1 MINFIGQRNQA
12 MNKPLRIALLFLTSL
27 FFTHTVIASTV
38 TKTASLRYAIAMHGE
53 PAYADD
59 FTHFDYVNLTAP
71 RKGTLRR
78 AAMGSFDNFNGYIV
92 KGVAADGTGYL
103 FDTLMQQSGDEA
115 FTLYAL
121 VAEYIE
127 VPDDR
132 SWVRFHLNPKARFS
146 DGSELTASD
155 VKFTFNVLMEKGVPQ
170 LRAQYK
176 DVTSVEVESKF
187 VIKFNFK
194 DNKNKELALI
204 LAQLPV
210 FSKVDWQGKDFA
222 KATLNVPLGSGP
234 YTIKAF
240 DVGRSIDYQRND
252 DYWAKDLPVNR
263 GRYNFKRIIFD
274 YYKDGSIAFEAF
286 KAGEVDFRAEN
297 ISKQW
302 ATGYQGKQFT
312 SGNIIKEEIQH
323 QNPQGM
329 QAFWLNLRK
338 DKFKDPNV
346 RKALGL
352 MFDFEWTNK
361 TLFYGA
367 YKRSDSFFSNSE
379 LAATGIPKDD
389 ELALLA
395 PFKAQLP
402 PELFTQAYVLD
413 KTKGNGRVR
422 KQQRQAVSLLKQAGW
437 TLKSGKMVDA
447 SGKQFSL
454 EFLVYDPSFER
465 VIQPFRKNLQRIG
478 IASEIR
484 IVDVSQYINRLN
496 NFDFDI
502 YTLTQGQSLSPGNEQ
517 LSMWGSEFANVPGT
531 LNRIGLQDAVVDALV
546 AQVINAKD
554 RDSLI
559 TATKALDRVLLW
571 KNLVIPQ
578 WHISSYR
585 VAYWQQIQRP
595 EKLPKYGLA
604 IDSWWQKDSA
614 SSAGN

>member
-1 MINFIGQRNQA
+1 
-12 MNKPLRIALLFLTSL
+12 MNKLLRAALLSLSSLLFTLPVFATS
-27 FFTHTVIASTV
+27 HASEP
-38 TKTASLRYAIAMHGE
+38 LRYAIAMHGQ
-53 PAYADD
+53 PAYGKD
-59 FTHFDYVNLTAP
+59 FSHFDYVNLNAP
-71 RKGTLRR
+71 REGSLRR
-78 AAMGSFDNFNGYIV
+78 AAMGSFDNFNAYIV

-115 FTLYAL
+115 FTLYGL
-121 VAEYIE
+121 VAEFIE

-132 SWVRFHLNPKARFS
+132 SWVRFHLNPNARFS

-155 VKFTFNVLMEKGVPQ
+155 VEFTFNVLIEKGVPQ

-176 DVTSVEVESKF
+176 EVTKVEVESKS
-187 VIKFNFK
+187 VIKFSFK

-210 FSKVDWQGKDFA
+210 FSAKDWQDKDFA
-222 KATLNVPLGSGP
+222 KASLNIPLGSGP
-234 YTIKAF
+234 YTIKSF
-240 DVGRSIDYQRND
+240 DAGRGIDYQRND
-252 DYWAKDLPVNR
+252 DYWAKGLPVNR
-263 GRYNFKRIIFD
+263 GRYNFQHIIFD

-286 KAGEVDFRAEN
+286 KAGEIDFRAEN

-312 SGNIIKEEIQH
+312 AGNIIKEEIQH

-329 QAFWLNLRK
+329 QAFWFNLRK
-338 DKFKDPNV
+338 DKFKDPKV

-361 TLFYGA
+361 TLFYSA

-379 LAATGIPKDD
+379 LAANGIPAGD
-389 ELALLA
+389 ELALLS

-402 PELFTQAYVLD
+402 PELFTQVYRLD
-413 KTKGNGRVR
+413 KTQGNGRVR
-422 KQQRQAVSLLKQAGW
+422 KQQRQAIELFKQAGW
-437 TLKSGKMVDA
+437 TLTAGKMLDA
-447 SGKQFSL
+447 NGQQLSI
-454 EFLVYDPSFER
+454 EFLVYSPSFER

-502 YTLTQGQSLSPGNEQ
+502 YTLTQAQSLSPGNEQ

-531 LNRIGLQDAVVDALV
+531 LNRIGLQDPVVDALV
-546 AQVINAKD
+546 TEVINAED
-554 RDSLI
+554 RDKLI

-604 IDSWWQKDSA
+604 IDSWWQKDTA
-614 SSAGN
+614 SKKGN

>member
-1 MINFIGQRNQA
+1 
-12 MNKPLRIALLFLTSL
+12 MNKLLRTALLSLSSLLFTLPVLATSNVSEPLR
-27 FFTHTVIASTV
+27 H
-38 TKTASLRYAIAMHGE
+38 AIAMHGE
-53 PAYADD
+53 PAYGKS
-59 FTHFDYVNLTAP
+59 FTHFDYVNLNAP
-71 RKGTLRR
+71 RTGSLRR
-78 AAMGSFDNFNGYIV
+78 SAMGSFDNFNAYIV
-92 KGVAADGTGYL
+92 KGVTADGTGYL

-115 FTLYAL
+115 FTLYSL
-121 VAEYIE
+121 VAEFIE

-132 SWVRFHLNPKARFS
+132 SWVRFHLNPNARFS

-155 VKFTFNVLMEKGVPQ
+155 VEFTFNVLIEKGVPQ

-176 DVTSVEVESKF
+176 EVTRVEVESKS
-187 VIKFNFK
+187 VIKFSFK
-194 DNKNKELALI
+194 DNKNKELDLI

-210 FSKVDWQGKDFA
+210 FSEKDWQGKDFA
-222 KATLNVPLGSGP
+222 KANLNIPLGSGP
-234 YTIKAF
+234 YTIKSF
-240 DVGRSIDYQRND
+240 DAGRSIDYQRND

-263 GRYNFKRIIFD
+263 GRYNFKHIIFD

-286 KAGEVDFRAEN
+286 KAGDVDFRAEN

-329 QAFWLNLRK
+329 QAFWFNLRR
-338 DKFKDPNV
+338 DKFKDANV

-379 LAATGIPKDD
+379 LAARGIPKGA

-402 PELFTQAYVLD
+402 PELFTQVYTLD
-413 KTKGNGRVR
+413 KTKGDGRVR
-422 KQQRQAVSLLKQAGW
+422 KQQRQAIKLFKQAGW
-437 TLKSGKMVDA
+437 TLKSGKMVDVN
-447 SGKQFSL
+447 GKQLSV
-454 EFLVYDPSFER
+454 EFLVYSPSFER

-478 IASEIR
+478 VASEIR
-484 IVDVSQYINRLN
+484 IVDVSQYVNRLN

-502 YTLTQGQSLSPGNEQ
+502 YTLTQAQSLSPGNEQ

-531 LNRIGLQDAVVDALV
+531 LNRIGLQDPVVDALV
-546 AQVINAKD
+546 AKVINATD

-585 VAYWQQIQRP
+585 VAYWQQIHRP

-604 IDSWWQKDSA
+604 IDSWWYKDTA
-614 SSAGN
+614 SNKGN

>member
-1 MINFIGQRNQA
+1 
-12 MNKPLRIALLFLTSL
+12 MNKLLRTALLSLSSLLFTLPVLATSNASEPLR
-27 FFTHTVIASTV
+27 H
-38 TKTASLRYAIAMHGE
+38 AIAMHGE
-53 PAYADD
+53 PAYGNR
-59 FTHFDYVNLTAP
+59 FTHFDYVNLNAP
-71 RKGTLRR
+71 RTGSLRR
-78 AAMGSFDNFNGYIV
+78 SAMGSFDNFNAYIV
-92 KGVAADGTGYL
+92 KGVTADGTGYL

-115 FTLYAL
+115 FTLYSL
-121 VAEYIE
+121 VAEFIE

-132 SWVRFHLNPKARFS
+132 SWVRFHLNPNARFS

-155 VKFTFNVLMEKGVPQ
+155 VEFTFNVLIEKGVPQ

-176 DVTSVEVESKF
+176 EVTRVEVESKS
-187 VIKFNFK
+187 VIKFSFK

-210 FSKVDWQGKDFA
+210 FSEKDWQGKDFA
-222 KATLNVPLGSGP
+222 KANLNIPLGSGP
-234 YTIKAF
+234 YTIKSF
-240 DVGRSIDYQRND
+240 DAGRSIDYQRND

-263 GRYNFKRIIFD
+263 GRYNFKHIIFD

-286 KAGEVDFRAEN
+286 KAGDVDFRAEN

-312 SGNIIKEEIQH
+312 SGKIIKEEIQH

-329 QAFWLNLRK
+329 QAFWFNLRR

-379 LAATGIPKDD
+379 LAATGIPQGD

-395 PFKAQLP
+395 PFQAQLP
-402 PELFTQAYVLD
+402 PELFTQVYTLD
-413 KTKGNGRVR
+413 KTKGDGRVR
-422 KQQRQAVSLLKQAGW
+422 KQQRQAIKLFKQAGW
-437 TLKSGKMVDA
+437 TLKSGKMLDA
-447 SGKQFSL
+447 NGKQFSV
-454 EFLVYDPSFER
+454 EFLVYSPSFER

-478 IASEIR
+478 VASEIR
-484 IVDVSQYINRLN
+484 IVDVSQYVNRLN

-502 YTLTQGQSLSPGNEQ
+502 YSLIQAQSLSPGNEQ
-517 LSMWGSEFANVPGT
+517 LSMWGSEFANMPGT
-531 LNRIGLQDAVVDALV
+531 RNRIGLQDPVVDALV
-546 AQVINAKD
+546 AKVINATD

-585 VAYWQQIQRP
+585 VAYWQQIHRP

-604 IDSWWQKDSA
+604 IDSWWHQDTTSNK
-614 SSAGN
+614 GN

>member
-1 MINFIGQRNQA
+1 
-12 MNKPLRIALLFLTSL
+12 MNKLLRTALLSLCSLLFTLPVLATSNASEPLR
-27 FFTHTVIASTV
+27 H
-38 TKTASLRYAIAMHGE
+38 AIAMHGE
-53 PAYADD
+53 PAYGKS
-59 FTHFDYVNLTAP
+59 FTHFDYVNLNAP
-71 RKGTLRR
+71 RTGSLRR
-78 AAMGSFDNFNGYIV
+78 SAMGSFDNFNAYIV
-92 KGVAADGTGYL
+92 KGVTADGTGYL

-115 FTLYAL
+115 FTLYSL
-121 VAEYIE
+121 VAEFIE

-132 SWVRFHLNPKARFS
+132 SWVRFHLNPNARFS

-155 VKFTFNVLMEKGVPQ
+155 VEFTFNVLIEKGVPQ

-176 DVTSVEVESKF
+176 EVTRVEVESKS
-187 VIKFNFK
+187 VIKFSFK

-210 FSKVDWQGKDFA
+210 FSEKDWQGKDFA
-222 KATLNVPLGSGP
+222 KANLNIPLGSGP
-234 YTIKAF
+234 YTIKSF
-240 DVGRSIDYQRND
+240 DAGRSIDYQRND

-263 GRYNFKRIIFD
+263 GRYNFKHIIFD

-286 KAGEVDFRAEN
+286 KAGDVDFRAEN

-329 QAFWLNLRK
+329 QAFWFNLRR

-352 MFDFEWTNK
+352 MFDFEWTNR

-379 LAATGIPKDD
+379 LAARGIPKGD

-402 PELFTQAYVLD
+402 PELFTQVYTLD
-413 KTKGNGRVR
+413 KTKGDGRVR
-422 KQQRQAVSLLKQAGW
+422 KQQRQAIKLFKQAGW
-437 TLKSGKMVDA
+437 TLKSGKMLDA
-447 SGKQFSL
+447 NGKQFSV
-454 EFLVYDPSFER
+454 EFLVYSPSFER

-478 IASEIR
+478 VASEIR
-484 IVDVSQYINRLN
+484 IVDVSQYVNRLN

-502 YTLTQGQSLSPGNEQ
+502 YTLIQAQSLSPGNEQ
-517 LSMWGSEFANVPGT
+517 LSMWGSEFANMPGT
-531 LNRIGLQDAVVDALV
+531 RNRIGLQDPVVDALV
-546 AQVINAKD
+546 AKVINATD

-585 VAYWQQIQRP
+585 VAYWQQIHRP

-604 IDSWWQKDSA
+604 IDSWWYKDTA
-614 SSAGN
+614 SNKGN

>member
-1 MINFIGQRNQA
+1 
-12 MNKPLRIALLFLTSL
+12 MNKLLRTALLSLCSLLFTLPVLATSNASEPLR
-27 FFTHTVIASTV
+27 H
-38 TKTASLRYAIAMHGE
+38 AIAMHGE
-53 PAYADD
+53 PAYGNS
-59 FTHFDYVNLTAP
+59 FTHFDYVNLNAP
-71 RKGTLRR
+71 RTGSLRR
-78 AAMGSFDNFNGYIV
+78 SAMGSFDNFNAYIV
-92 KGVAADGTGYL
+92 KGVTADGTGYL

-115 FTLYAL
+115 FTLYSL
-121 VAEYIE
+121 VAEFIE

-132 SWVRFHLNPKARFS
+132 SWVRFHLNPNARFS

-155 VKFTFNVLMEKGVPQ
+155 VEFTFNVLIEKGVPQ

-176 DVTSVEVESKF
+176 EVTRVEVESKS
-187 VIKFNFK
+187 VIKFSFK

-210 FSKVDWQGKDFA
+210 FSEKDWQGKDFA
-222 KATLNVPLGSGP
+222 KANLNIPLGSGP
-234 YTIKAF
+234 YTIKSF
-240 DVGRSIDYQRND
+240 DAGRSIDYQRND

-263 GRYNFKRIIFD
+263 GRYNFKHIIFD

-286 KAGEVDFRAEN
+286 KAGDVDFRAEN

-312 SGNIIKEEIQH
+312 SGKIIKEEIQH

-329 QAFWLNLRK
+329 QAFWFNLRR
-338 DKFKDPNV
+338 DKFKDANV

-379 LAATGIPKDD
+379 LAATGIPQGD

-395 PFKAQLP
+395 PFQAQLP
-402 PELFTQAYVLD
+402 PELFTQVYTLD
-413 KTKGNGRVR
+413 KTKGDGRVR
-422 KQQRQAVSLLKQAGW
+422 KQQRQAIKLFKQAGW
-437 TLKSGKMVDA
+437 TLKSGKMLDA
-447 SGKQFSL
+447 NGKQFSV
-454 EFLVYDPSFER
+454 EFLVYSPSFER

-478 IASEIR
+478 VASEIR
-484 IVDVSQYINRLN
+484 IVDVSQYVNRLN

-502 YTLTQGQSLSPGNEQ
+502 YTLIQAQSLSPGNEQ
-517 LSMWGSEFANVPGT
+517 LSMWGSEFANMPGT
-531 LNRIGLQDAVVDALV
+531 RNRIGLQDPVVDALV
-546 AQVINAKD
+546 AKVINATD

-585 VAYWQQIQRP
+585 VAYWQQIHRP
-595 EKLPKYGLA
+595 AKLPKYGLA
-604 IDSWWQKDSA
+604 IDSWWHKDTTSNK
-614 SSAGN
+614 GN

>member
-1 MINFIGQRNQA
+1 
-12 MNKPLRIALLFLTSL
+12 MNKLLRAALLSFSSLLFTLPVFATSN
-27 FFTHTVIASTV
+27 TNEP
-38 TKTASLRYAIAMHGE
+38 LRYAIAMHGQ
-53 PAYADD
+53 PVYDKN
-59 FTHFDYVNLTAP
+59 FTHFDYVNLNAP
-71 RKGTLRR
+71 RSGSLRR
-78 AAMGSFDNFNGYIV
+78 AAMGSFDNFNAYIV
-92 KGVAADGTGYL
+92 KGVTADGTGYL
-103 FDTLMQQSGDEA
+103 FDTLMQQSSDEA
-115 FTLYAL
+115 FSLYGL
-121 VAEYIE
+121 VAEFIE

-146 DGSELTASD
+146 DGSALTASD
-155 VKFTFNVLMEKGVPQ
+155 VEFTFNVLMEKGVPQ

-176 DVTSVEVESKF
+176 EVTKVEVESKS
-187 VIKFNFK
+187 VIKFSFK

-210 FSKVDWQGKDFA
+210 FSEKDWQGKDFA
-222 KATLNVPLGSGP
+222 KATLNIPLGSGP
-234 YTIKAF
+234 YTIKKF
-240 DVGRSIDYQRND
+240 DAGRSIDYQRND

-263 GRYNFKRIIFD
+263 GRYNFKHVIFD

-286 KAGEVDFRAEN
+286 KAGDVDFRAEN

-329 QAFWLNLRK
+329 QAFWFNLRK

-352 MFDFEWTNK
+352 LFDFEWTNK

-379 LAATGIPKDD
+379 LAASGIPQAD
-389 ELALLA
+389 ELALLS

-402 PELFTQAYVLD
+402 AELFTQVYTLD
-413 KTKGNGRVR
+413 KTKGDGRVR
-422 KQQRQAVSLLKQAGW
+422 KQQRQAITLLKQAGW
-437 TLKSGKMVDA
+437 TLKSGKMLDTN
-447 SGKQFSL
+447 GKQLSL

-465 VIQPFRKNLQRIG
+465 IIQPFRKNLQRIG

-502 YTLTQGQSLSPGNEQ
+502 YTLTQAQSLSPGNEQ

-531 LNRIGLQDAVVDALV
+531 LNRIGLQDPVVDTLV
-546 AQVINAKD
+546 MQVIKAED

-571 KNLVIPQ
+571 KNLMIPQ

-604 IDSWWQKDSA
+604 IDSWWHKDTA
-614 SSAGN
+614 SK

>member
-1 MINFIGQRNQA
+1 
-12 MNKPLRIALLFLTSL
+12 MNKLLRAALLSFSSLLFTLPVFATSN
-27 FFTHTVIASTV
+27 TSEP
-38 TKTASLRYAIAMHGE
+38 LRYAIAMHGQ
-53 PAYADD
+53 PVYDKN
-59 FTHFDYVNLTAP
+59 FTHFDYVNLNAP
-71 RKGTLRR
+71 RSGSLRR
-78 AAMGSFDNFNGYIV
+78 AAMGSFDNFNAYIV
-92 KGVAADGTGYL
+92 KGVTADGTGYL
-103 FDTLMQQSGDEA
+103 FDTLMQQSSDEA
-115 FTLYAL
+115 FSLYGL
-121 VAEYIE
+121 VAEFIE

-146 DGSELTASD
+146 DGSALTASD
-155 VKFTFNVLMEKGVPQ
+155 VEFTFNVLMEKGVPQ

-176 DVTSVEVESKF
+176 EVTKVEVESKS
-187 VIKFNFK
+187 VIKFSFK

-210 FSKVDWQGKDFA
+210 FSEKDWQGKDFA
-222 KATLNVPLGSGP
+222 KATLNIPLGSGP
-234 YTIKAF
+234 YTIKKF
-240 DVGRSIDYQRND
+240 DAGRSIDYQRND

-263 GRYNFKRIIFD
+263 GRYNFKNVIFD

-286 KAGEVDFRAEN
+286 KAGDVDFRAEN

-329 QAFWLNLRK
+329 QAFWFNLRK

-352 MFDFEWTNK
+352 LFDFEWTNK

-379 LAATGIPKDD
+379 LAASGIPQGD
-389 ELALLA
+389 ELALLN

-402 PELFTQAYVLD
+402 AELFTQVYTLD
-413 KTKGNGRVR
+413 KTKGDGRVR
-422 KQQRQAVSLLKQAGW
+422 KQQRQAITLLKQAGW
-437 TLKSGKMVDA
+437 TLKSGKMLDTN
-447 SGKQFSL
+447 GKQLSL

-465 VIQPFRKNLQRIG
+465 IIQPFRKNLQRIG

-502 YTLTQGQSLSPGNEQ
+502 YTLTQAQSLSPGNEQ

-531 LNRIGLQDAVVDALV
+531 LNRIGLQDPVVDALV
-546 AQVINAKD
+546 MQVIKAED

-571 KNLVIPQ
+571 KNLMIPQ

-604 IDSWWQKDSA
+604 IDSWWHKDTA
-614 SSAGN
+614 SK

>member
-1 MINFIGQRNQA
+1 
-12 MNKPLRIALLFLTSL
+12 MNKLLRTALLSLSSLLFTLPVLATSNASEPLR
-27 FFTHTVIASTV
+27 H
-38 TKTASLRYAIAMHGE
+38 AIAMHGE
-53 PAYADD
+53 PAYGNS
-59 FTHFDYVNLTAP
+59 FTHFDYVNLNAP
-71 RKGTLRR
+71 RTGSLRR
-78 AAMGSFDNFNGYIV
+78 SAMGSFDNFNAYIV
-92 KGVAADGTGYL
+92 KGVTADGTGYL

-115 FTLYAL
+115 FTLYSL
-121 VAEYIE
+121 VAEFIE

-132 SWVRFHLNPKARFS
+132 SWVRFHLNPNARFS

-155 VKFTFNVLMEKGVPQ
+155 VEFTFNVLIEKGVPQ

-176 DVTSVEVESKF
+176 EVTRVEVESKS
-187 VIKFNFK
+187 VIKFSFK

-210 FSKVDWQGKDFA
+210 FSEKDWQGKDFA
-222 KATLNVPLGSGP
+222 KANLNIPLGSGP
-234 YTIKAF
+234 YSIKSF
-240 DVGRSIDYQRND
+240 DAGRSIDYQRND

-263 GRYNFKRIIFD
+263 GRYNFKHIIFD

-286 KAGEVDFRAEN
+286 KAGDVDFRAEN

-312 SGNIIKEEIQH
+312 SGKIIKEEIQH

-329 QAFWLNLRK
+329 QAFWFNLRR
-338 DKFKDPNV
+338 DKFKDANV

-379 LAATGIPKDD
+379 LAATGIPQGD

-402 PELFTQAYVLD
+402 PELFTQVYTLD
-413 KTKGNGRVR
+413 KTKGDGRVR
-422 KQQRQAVSLLKQAGW
+422 KQQRQAIKLFKQAGW
-437 TLKSGKMVDA
+437 TLKSGKMVDVN
-447 SGKQFSL
+447 GKQLSV
-454 EFLVYDPSFER
+454 EFLVYSPSFER

-478 IASEIR
+478 VASEIR
-484 IVDVSQYINRLN
+484 IVDVSQYVNRLN

-502 YTLTQGQSLSPGNEQ
+502 YTLTQAQSLSPGNEQ

-531 LNRIGLQDAVVDALV
+531 LNRIGLQDPVVDALV
-546 AQVINAKD
+546 AKVINATD

-585 VAYWQQIQRP
+585 VAYWQQIHRP

-604 IDSWWQKDSA
+604 IDSWWHQDTTSNK
-614 SSAGN
+614 GN

>member
-1 MINFIGQRNQA
+1 
-12 MNKPLRIALLFLTSL
+12 MNKLLRTALLSLSSLLFTLPVLATSNVSEPLR
-27 FFTHTVIASTV
+27 H
-38 TKTASLRYAIAMHGE
+38 AIAMHGE
-53 PAYADD
+53 PAYGKS
-59 FTHFDYVNLTAP
+59 FTHFDYVNLNAP
-71 RKGTLRR
+71 RTGSLRR
-78 AAMGSFDNFNGYIV
+78 SAMGSFDNFNAYIV
-92 KGVAADGTGYL
+92 KGVTADGTGYL

-115 FTLYAL
+115 FTLYSL
-121 VAEYIE
+121 VAEFIE

-132 SWVRFHLNPKARFS
+132 SWVRFHLNPNARFS

-155 VKFTFNVLMEKGVPQ
+155 VEFTFNVLIEKGVPQ

-176 DVTSVEVESKF
+176 EVTRVEVESKS
-187 VIKFNFK
+187 VIKFSFK

-210 FSKVDWQGKDFA
+210 FSEKDWQGKDFA
-222 KATLNVPLGSGP
+222 KANLNIPLGSGP
-234 YTIKAF
+234 YTIKSF
-240 DVGRSIDYQRND
+240 DAGRSIDYQRND

-263 GRYNFKRIIFD
+263 GRYNFKHIIFD

-286 KAGEVDFRAEN
+286 KAGDVDFRAEN

-302 ATGYQGKQFT
+302 ATGYQGKQFI
-312 SGNIIKEEIQH
+312 SGKIIKEEIQH

-329 QAFWLNLRK
+329 QAFWFNLRR
-338 DKFKDPNV
+338 DKFKDANV

-379 LAATGIPKDD
+379 LAATGIPKGD

-402 PELFTQAYVLD
+402 PELFTQVYTLD
-413 KTKGNGRVR
+413 KTKGDGRVR
-422 KQQRQAVSLLKQAGW
+422 KQQRQAIKLFKQAGW
-437 TLKSGKMVDA
+437 TLKSGKMLDA
-447 SGKQFSL
+447 DGKQFSV
-454 EFLVYDPSFER
+454 EFLVYSPSFER

-478 IASEIR
+478 VASEIR
-484 IVDVSQYINRLN
+484 IVDVSQYVNRLN

-502 YTLTQGQSLSPGNEQ
+502 YSLIQAQSLSPGNEQ
-517 LSMWGSEFANVPGT
+517 LSMWGSEFANMPGT
-531 LNRIGLQDAVVDALV
+531 RNRIGLQDPVVDALV
-546 AQVINAKD
+546 AKVINATD
-554 RDSLI
+554 RDGLI

-585 VAYWQQIQRP
+585 VAYWQQIHRP

-604 IDSWWQKDSA
+604 IDSWWHQDTTSNK
-614 SSAGN
+614 GN

>member
-1 MINFIGQRNQA
+1 
-12 MNKPLRIALLFLTSL
+12 MNKLLRTALLSLSSLLFSLPVLATSNVSEPLR
-27 FFTHTVIASTV
+27 H
-38 TKTASLRYAIAMHGE
+38 AIAMHGE
-53 PAYADD
+53 PAYGKS
-59 FTHFDYVNLTAP
+59 FTHFDYVNLNAP
-71 RKGTLRR
+71 RTGSLRR
-78 AAMGSFDNFNGYIV
+78 SAMGSFDNFNAYIV
-92 KGVAADGTGYL
+92 KGVTADGTGYL

-115 FTLYAL
+115 FTLYSL
-121 VAEYIE
+121 VAEFIE

-132 SWVRFHLNPKARFS
+132 SWVRFHLNPNARFS

-155 VKFTFNVLMEKGVPQ
+155 VEFTFNVLIEKGVPQ

-176 DVTSVEVESKF
+176 EVTRVEVESKS
-187 VIKFNFK
+187 VIKFSFK

-210 FSKVDWQGKDFA
+210 FSEKDWQGKDFA
-222 KATLNVPLGSGP
+222 KANLNIPLGSGP
-234 YTIKAF
+234 YTIKSF
-240 DVGRSIDYQRND
+240 DAGRSIDYQRND

-263 GRYNFKRIIFD
+263 GRYNFKHIIFD

-286 KAGEVDFRAEN
+286 KAGDVDFRAEN

-312 SGNIIKEEIQH
+312 SGKIIKEEIQH

-329 QAFWLNLRK
+329 QAFWFNLRR
-338 DKFKDPNV
+338 DKFKDANV

-379 LAATGIPKDD
+379 LAASGIPKGA

-402 PELFTQAYVLD
+402 PELFTQVYTLD
-413 KTKGNGRVR
+413 KTKGDGRVR
-422 KQQRQAVSLLKQAGW
+422 KQQRQAIKLFKQAGW
-437 TLKSGKMVDA
+437 TLKSGKMLDA
-447 SGKQFSL
+447 DGKQFSL
-454 EFLVYDPSFER
+454 EFLVYSPSSER
-465 VIQPFRKNLQRIG
+465 IIQPFRKNLQRIG
-478 IASEIR
+478 VASELR

-502 YTLTQGQSLSPGNEQ
+502 YSLIQAQSLSPGNEQ
-517 LSMWGSEFANVPGT
+517 LSMWGSEFANMPGT
-531 LNRIGLQDAVVDALV
+531 RNRIGLQDPVVDALV
-546 AQVINAKD
+546 TEVINATD
-554 RDSLI
+554 RKNLV

-585 VAYWQQIQRP
+585 VAYWQQIHRP

-604 IDSWWQKDSA
+604 IDSWWHQDTTSNK
-614 SSAGN
+614 GN

>member
-1 MINFIGQRNQA
+1 
-12 MNKPLRIALLFLTSL
+12 MNKLLRTALLSLSSLLFTLSVLATSNASEPLR
-27 FFTHTVIASTV
+27 H
-38 TKTASLRYAIAMHGE
+38 AIAMHGE
-53 PAYADD
+53 PAYGNS
-59 FTHFDYVNLTAP
+59 FTHFDYVNLNAP
-71 RKGTLRR
+71 RTGSLRR
-78 AAMGSFDNFNGYIV
+78 SAMGSFDNFNAYIV
-92 KGVAADGTGYL
+92 KGVTADGTGYL

-115 FTLYAL
+115 FTLYSL
-121 VAEYIE
+121 VAEFIE

-132 SWVRFHLNPKARFS
+132 SWVRFHLNPNARFS

-155 VKFTFNVLMEKGVPQ
+155 VEFTFNVLIEKGVPQ

-176 DVTSVEVESKF
+176 EVTRVEVESKS
-187 VIKFNFK
+187 VIKFSFK
-194 DNKNKELALI
+194 NNKNKELALI

-210 FSKVDWQGKDFA
+210 FSEKDWQGKDFA
-222 KATLNVPLGSGP
+222 KANLNIPLGSGP
-234 YTIKAF
+234 YTIKSF
-240 DVGRSIDYQRND
+240 DAGRSIDYQRND

-263 GRYNFKRIIFD
+263 GRYNFKHIIFD

-286 KAGEVDFRAEN
+286 KAGDVDFRAEN

-312 SGNIIKEEIQH
+312 SGKIIKEEIQH

-329 QAFWLNLRK
+329 QAFWFNLRR
-338 DKFKDPNV
+338 DKFKDANV

-379 LAATGIPKDD
+379 LAATGIPQGD

-395 PFKAQLP
+395 PFQAQLP
-402 PELFTQAYVLD
+402 PELFTQVYTLD
-413 KTKGNGRVR
+413 KTKGDGRVR
-422 KQQRQAVSLLKQAGW
+422 KQQRQAIKLFKQAGW
-437 TLKSGKMVDA
+437 TLKSGKMLDA
-447 SGKQFSL
+447 NGKQFSV
-454 EFLVYDPSFER
+454 EFLVYSPSFER

-478 IASEIR
+478 VASEIR
-484 IVDVSQYINRLN
+484 IVDVSQYVNRLN

-502 YTLTQGQSLSPGNEQ
+502 YTLIQAQSLSPGNEQ
-517 LSMWGSEFANVPGT
+517 LSMWGSEFANMPGT
-531 LNRIGLQDAVVDALV
+531 RNRIGLQDPVVDALV
-546 AQVINAKD
+546 AKVINATD

-585 VAYWQQIQRP
+585 VAYWQQIHRP
-595 EKLPKYGLA
+595 AKLPKYGLA
-604 IDSWWQKDSA
+604 IDSWWHKDTTSNK
-614 SSAGN
+614 GN

>member
-1 MINFIGQRNQA
+1 MD
-12 MNKPLRIALLFLTSL
+12 KLLRSALFSLSSLLFTLPVFATL
-27 FFTHTVIASTV
+27 PASEP
-38 TKTASLRYAIAMHGE
+38 LRYAMAMHGQ
-53 PAYADD
+53 PAYGKD
-59 FTHFDYVNLTAP
+59 FNHFDYVNLNAP
-71 RKGTLRR
+71 REGSLRR
-78 AAMGSFDNFNGYIV
+78 AAMGSFDNFNAYIV
-92 KGVAADGTGYL
+92 KGVAANGTSYL
-103 FDTLMQQSGDEA
+103 FDTLMTQSADEA
-115 FTLYAL
+115 FTLYGL
-121 VAEYIE
+121 VAEFIE
-127 VPDDR
+127 VPADR
-132 SWVRFHLNPKARFS
+132 SWVRFHLNPNAQFS

-155 VKFTFNVLMEKGVPQ
+155 VEFTFNVLIEKGVPQ

-176 DVTSVEVESKF
+176 DVTKVEVESKS
-187 VIKFNFK
+187 VIKFSFK

-210 FSKVDWQGKDFA
+210 FSEQDWQGKDFA

-234 YTIKAF
+234 YTIKKF
-240 DVGRSIDYQRND
+240 DAGRSIDYQRND
-252 DYWAKDLPVNR
+252 NYWAKDLPVNR
-263 GRYNFKRIIFD
+263 GRYNFKHIVFD

-302 ATGYQGKQFT
+302 ATGYQGKKFT
-312 SGNIIKEEIQH
+312 SGDIIKEEIQH

-329 QAFWLNLRK
+329 QAFWFNLRK

-361 TLFYGA
+361 TLFYSA

-379 LAATGIPKDD
+379 LAASGIPEGD
-389 ELALLA
+389 ELALLT

-402 PELFTQAYVLD
+402 PELFTQVYTLD
-413 KTKGNGRVR
+413 KTKGDGRVR
-422 KQQRQAVSLLKQAGW
+422 KQQRQAISLLKQAGW
-437 TLKSGKMVDA
+437 TLKSGKMVDVN
-447 SGKQFSL
+447 GKQLSL
-454 EFLVYDPSFER
+454 EFLVYSPSFER

-478 IASEIR
+478 VASEIR

-502 YTLTQGQSLSPGNEQ
+502 YTLTQAQSLSPGNEQ

-531 LNRIGLQDAVVDALV
+531 LNRIGLQDPVIDALV
-546 AQVINAKD
+546 TAVIKAED
-554 RDSLI
+554 RDKLI

-571 KNLVIPQ
+571 NNLVIPQ

-595 EKLPKYGLA
+595 DKLPKYGLA
-604 IDSWWQKDSA
+604 IDSWWQDDIISKQ
-614 SSAGN
+614 GN

>member
-1 MINFIGQRNQA
+1 
-12 MNKPLRIALLFLTSL
+12 MNKLLRTALLSLSSLLFTLPVLATSNASEPLR
-27 FFTHTVIASTV
+27 H
-38 TKTASLRYAIAMHGE
+38 AIAMHGE
-53 PAYADD
+53 PAYGKS
-59 FTHFDYVNLTAP
+59 FTHFDYVNLNAP
-71 RKGTLRR
+71 RTGSLRR
-78 AAMGSFDNFNGYIV
+78 SAMGSFDNFNAYIV
-92 KGVAADGTGYL
+92 KGITADGTGYL

-115 FTLYAL
+115 FTLYSL
-121 VAEYIE
+121 VAEFIE

-132 SWVRFHLNPKARFS
+132 SWVRFHLNPNARFS

-155 VKFTFNVLMEKGVPQ
+155 VEFTFNVLIEKGVPQ

-176 DVTSVEVESKF
+176 EVTRVEVESKS
-187 VIKFNFK
+187 VIKFSFK
-194 DNKNKELALI
+194 NNKNKELALI

-210 FSKVDWQGKDFA
+210 FSEKDWQGKDFA
-222 KATLNVPLGSGP
+222 KANLNIPLGSGP
-234 YTIKAF
+234 YTIKSF
-240 DVGRSIDYQRND
+240 DAGRRIDYQRND

-263 GRYNFKRIIFD
+263 GRYNFKHIIFD

-286 KAGEVDFRAEN
+286 KAGDVDFRAEN

-312 SGNIIKEEIQH
+312 SGKIIKEEIQH

-329 QAFWLNLRK
+329 QAFWFNLRR

-379 LAATGIPKDD
+379 LAATGIPQGD

-402 PELFTQAYVLD
+402 AELFTQVYTLD
-413 KTKGNGRVR
+413 KTKGDGRVR
-422 KQQRQAVSLLKQAGW
+422 KQQRQAIKLFKQAGW
-437 TLKSGKMVDA
+437 TLKSGKMLDA
-447 SGKQFSL
+447 NGKQFSV
-454 EFLVYDPSFER
+454 EFLVYSPSFER

-478 IASEIR
+478 VASEIR
-484 IVDVSQYINRLN
+484 IVDVSQYVNRLN

-502 YTLTQGQSLSPGNEQ
+502 YTLIQAQSLSPGNEQ
-517 LSMWGSEFANVPGT
+517 LSMWGSEFANMPGT
-531 LNRIGLQDAVVDALV
+531 RNRIGLQDSVVDALV
-546 AQVINAKD
+546 TKVINAAD

-578 WHISSYR
+578 WHLSSYR

-604 IDSWWQKDSA
+604 IDSWWHKDTTSNK
-614 SSAGN
+614 GN

>member
-1 MINFIGQRNQA
+1 
-12 MNKPLRIALLFLTSL
+12 MNKLLRTALLSLSSLLFTLPVLATSNVSEPLR
-27 FFTHTVIASTV
+27 H
-38 TKTASLRYAIAMHGE
+38 AIAMHGE
-53 PAYADD
+53 PAYGKS
-59 FTHFDYVNLTAP
+59 FTHFDYVNLNAP
-71 RKGTLRR
+71 RTGSLRR
-78 AAMGSFDNFNGYIV
+78 SAMGSFDNFNAYIV
-92 KGVAADGTGYL
+92 KGVTADGTGYL

-115 FTLYAL
+115 FTLYSL
-121 VAEYIE
+121 VAEFIE

-132 SWVRFHLNPKARFS
+132 SWVRFHLNPNARFS

-155 VKFTFNVLMEKGVPQ
+155 VEFTFNVLIEKGVPQ

-176 DVTSVEVESKF
+176 EVTRVEVESKS
-187 VIKFNFK
+187 VIKFSFK

-210 FSKVDWQGKDFA
+210 FSEKDWQGKNFA
-222 KATLNVPLGSGP
+222 KANLNIPLGSGP
-234 YTIKAF
+234 YTIKSF
-240 DVGRSIDYQRND
+240 DAGRSIDYQRND

-263 GRYNFKRIIFD
+263 GRYNFKHIIFD

-286 KAGEVDFRAEN
+286 KAGDVDFRAEN

-302 ATGYQGKQFT
+302 ATGYQGKQFI
-312 SGNIIKEEIQH
+312 SGKIIKEEIQH

-329 QAFWLNLRK
+329 QAFWFNLRR
-338 DKFKDPNV
+338 DKFKDANV

-379 LAATGIPKDD
+379 LAATGIPKGD

-402 PELFTQAYVLD
+402 PELFTQVYTLD
-413 KTKGNGRVR
+413 KTKGDGRVR
-422 KQQRQAVSLLKQAGW
+422 KQQRQAIKLFKQAGW
-437 TLKSGKMVDA
+437 TLKSGKMLDA
-447 SGKQFSL
+447 DGKQFSV
-454 EFLVYDPSFER
+454 EFLVYSPSFER

-478 IASEIR
+478 VASEIR
-484 IVDVSQYINRLN
+484 IVDVSQYVNRLN

-502 YTLTQGQSLSPGNEQ
+502 YSLIQAQSLSPGNEQ
-517 LSMWGSEFANVPGT
+517 LSMWGSEFANMPGT
-531 LNRIGLQDAVVDALV
+531 RNRIGLQDPVVDALV
-546 AQVINAKD
+546 AKVINATD
-554 RDSLI
+554 RDGLI

-585 VAYWQQIQRP
+585 VAYWQQIHRP

-604 IDSWWQKDSA
+604 IDSWWHQDTTSNK
-614 SSAGN
+614 GN

>member
-1 MINFIGQRNQA
+1 
-12 MNKPLRIALLFLTSL
+12 MNKPLSAALLFLTSL
-27 FFTHTVIASTV
+27 LSSHTATADTV
-38 TKTASLRYAIAMHGE
+38 ATSAPLYPAIAMHGE
-53 PAYADD
+53 PAYRND
-59 FTHFDYVNLTAP
+59 FTHFDYVNLNAP
-71 RKGTLRR
+71 REGTLRR

-92 KGVAADGTGYL
+92 KGVSASGTGYL
-103 FDTLMQQSGDEA
+103 FDTLMQQSSDEA
-115 FTLYAL
+115 FTLYGL

-132 SWVRFHLNPKARFS
+132 SWVRFHLNPKAKFS
-146 DGSELTASD
+146 DGSALTAAD
-155 VKFTFNVLMEKGVPQ
+155 VKFTFDVLMEKGVPQ

-176 DVTSVEVESKF
+176 DVTSVDIESTS

-210 FSKVDWQGKDFA
+210 FSEQDWQGKDFA
-222 KATLNVPLGSGP
+222 KASLNIPLGSGP
-234 YTIKAF
+234 YTIKKF
-240 DVGRSIDYQRND
+240 DAGRSIEYQRND

-263 GRYNFKRIIFD
+263 GRYNFKHIIFD

-286 KAGEVDFRAEN
+286 KAGDVDFRAEN

-302 ATGYQGKQFT
+302 ATGYVGKQFT
-312 SGNIIKEEIQH
+312 SGRIIKEEIQH

-329 QAFWLNLRK
+329 QAFWFNLRK

-346 RKALGL
+346 RKALSL

-367 YKRSDSFFSNSE
+367 YKRSESFFSNSE
-379 LAATGIPKDD
+379 LAATGTPQGD
-389 ELALLA
+389 ELALLT
-395 PFKAQLP
+395 PFKSQLP
-402 PELFTQAYVLD
+402 PALFTTPYTLD
-413 KTKGNGRVR
+413 KTKGDGRVR
-422 KQQRQAVSLLKQAGW
+422 KQQRQAIGLLKQAGW

-447 SGKQFSL
+447 NGKQLSI
-454 EFLVYDPSFER
+454 EFLVYSPSFER

-478 IASEIR
+478 VASEIR
-484 IVDVSQYINRLN
+484 IVDVSQYMNRLN
-496 NFDFDI
+496 NFDFDVYSLI
-502 YTLTQGQSLSPGNEQ
+502 QAQSLSPGNEQ
-517 LSMWGSEFANVPGT
+517 LSMWGSEFSNIPGT
-531 LNRIGLQDAVVDALV
+531 RNRIGLQDPVVDSLV
-546 AQVINAKD
+546 KQVINAKD
-554 RDSLI
+554 RDSLV

-595 EKLPKYGLA
+595 EKLPQYGLA
-604 IDSWWQKDSA
+604 IDSWWESTGVNRE
-614 SSAGN
+614 GN

>member
-1 MINFIGQRNQA
+1 
-12 MNKPLRIALLFLTSL
+12 MNKLLRTALLSLSSLLFTLPVLATSNVSEPLR
-27 FFTHTVIASTV
+27 H
-38 TKTASLRYAIAMHGE
+38 AIAMHGE
-53 PAYADD
+53 PAYGNS
-59 FTHFDYVNLTAP
+59 FTHFDYVNLNAP
-71 RKGTLRR
+71 RTGSLRR
-78 AAMGSFDNFNGYIV
+78 SAMGSFDNFNAYIV
-92 KGVAADGTGYL
+92 KGVTADGTGYL

-115 FTLYAL
+115 FTLYSL
-121 VAEYIE
+121 VAEFIE

-132 SWVRFHLNPKARFS
+132 SWVRFHLNPNARFS

-155 VKFTFNVLMEKGVPQ
+155 VEFTFNVLIEKGVPQ

-176 DVTSVEVESKF
+176 EVTRVEVESKS
-187 VIKFNFK
+187 VIKFSFK

-210 FSKVDWQGKDFA
+210 FSEKDWQGKDFA
-222 KATLNVPLGSGP
+222 KANLNIPLGSGP
-234 YTIKAF
+234 YTIKSF
-240 DVGRSIDYQRND
+240 DAGRSIDYQRND

-263 GRYNFKRIIFD
+263 GRYNFKHIIFD

-286 KAGEVDFRAEN
+286 KAGDVDFRSEN

-302 ATGYQGKQFT
+302 ATGYQGKNFM
-312 SGNIIKEEIQH
+312 SGKIIKEEIQH

-329 QAFWLNLRK
+329 QAFWFNLRR

-379 LAATGIPKDD
+379 LAATGIPKGD

-402 PELFTQAYVLD
+402 PELFTQVYTLD
-413 KTKGNGRVR
+413 KTKGDGRVR
-422 KQQRQAVSLLKQAGW
+422 KQQRQAIKLFKQAGW
-437 TLKSGKMVDA
+437 TLKSGKMLDA
-447 SGKQFSL
+447 NGKQFSV
-454 EFLVYDPSFER
+454 EFLAYSPSFER

-484 IVDVSQYINRLN
+484 IVDVSQYVNRLN

-502 YTLTQGQSLSPGNEQ
+502 YTLTQAQSLSPGNEQ
-517 LSMWGSEFANVPGT
+517 LSMWGSEFANIPGT
-531 LNRIGLQDAVVDALV
+531 LNRIGLQDPVVDALV
-546 AQVINAKD
+546 AKVINATD

-604 IDSWWQKDSA
+604 IDSWWHQDTTSNT
-614 SSAGN
+614 GN

>member
-1 MINFIGQRNQA
+1 
-12 MNKPLRIALLFLTSL
+12 MNKPLSAALLFLTSL
-27 FFTHTVIASTV
+27 LSTQAV
-38 TKTASLRYAIAMHGE
+38 TAAVTSTPLRSAIAMHGE
-53 PAYADD
+53 PAYGKE
-59 FTHFDYVNLTAP
+59 FNHFDYVNLTAP
-71 RKGTLRR
+71 RDGTLRR

-92 KGVAADGTGYL
+92 KGVSASGTGYL
-103 FDTLMQQSGDEA
+103 FDTLMQQSSDEA
-115 FTLYAL
+115 FTLYGL

-127 VPDDR
+127 VPEDR
-132 SWVRFHLNPKARFS
+132 GWVRFHLNPKARFS
-146 DGSELTASD
+146 DGSLLTAAD
-155 VKFTFNVLMEKGVPQ
+155 VKFTFDVLMDKGVPQ

-176 DVTSVEVESKF
+176 DVTSVDVESEY

-210 FSKVDWQGKDFA
+210 FSEKDWQGKDFA

-234 YTIKAF
+234 YTVKKF
-240 DVGRSIDYQRND
+240 DAGRSIEYLRND
-252 DYWAKDLPVNR
+252 NYWAKDLPVNR
-263 GRYNFKRIIFD
+263 GRYNFKHIIFD

-286 KAGEVDFRAEN
+286 KAGEIDFRAEN

-312 SGNIIKEEIQH
+312 SGNISKEEIQH

-329 QAFWLNLRK
+329 QAFWFNLRK

-367 YKRSDSFFSNSE
+367 YKRSESFFSNSE
-379 LAATGIPKDD
+379 LAATGIPQGD
-389 ELALLA
+389 ELALLT
-395 PFKAQLP
+395 PFKSKLP
-402 PELFTQAYVLD
+402 AALFDTPYSVD
-413 KTKGNGRVR
+413 KTKGDGRVR
-422 KQQRQAVSLLKQAGW
+422 KQQRQAISLLKQAGW
-437 TLKSGKMVDA
+437 TLKSGKMVDLN
-447 SGKQFSL
+447 GKQLNL

-484 IVDVSQYINRLN
+484 IVDVSQYVNRLN

-517 LSMWGSEFANVPGT
+517 LSMWGSEFANMPGT
-531 LNRIGLQDAVVDALV
+531 LNRIGLQDPVVDALV
-546 AQVINAKD
+546 SEVINAKD

-578 WHISSYR
+578 WHISTYR

-604 IDSWWQKDSA
+604 IDSWWQSDDK
-614 SSAGN
+614 SSKGN

>member
-1 MINFIGQRNQA
+1 MSTFIGQRDLA
-12 MNKPLRIALLFLTSL
+12 MNKSLSAVLLFLTSL
-27 FFTHTVIASTV
+27 LSTQTAIASTAV
-38 TKTASLRYAIAMHGE
+38 TTASLRSAIAMHGE
-53 PAYADD
+53 PAYGKN

-71 RKGTLRR
+71 REGTLRR

-92 KGVAADGTGYL
+92 KGVSGSGTGYL
-103 FDTLMQQSGDEA
+103 FDTLMQQSSDEA
-115 FTLYAL
+115 FTLYSL

-127 VPDDR
+127 VPEDR

-146 DGSELTASD
+146 DGSELTAAD
-155 VKFTFNVLMEKGVPQ
+155 VKFTFDVLIEKGVPQ

-176 DVTSVEVESKF
+176 DVTSVEIESKS
-187 VIKFNFK
+187 VIKFNLK

-210 FSKVDWQGKDFA
+210 FSEKDWQGKDFA
-222 KATLNVPLGSGP
+222 KATFNVPLGSGP
-234 YTIKAF
+234 YTMKAF
-240 DVGRSIDYQRND
+240 DAGRSIEYLRND
-252 DYWAKDLPVNR
+252 NYWAKDLPVNR
-263 GRYNFKRIIFD
+263 GRYNFKHIIFD

-286 KAGEVDFRAEN
+286 KAGDVDFRAEN

-323 QNPQGM
+323 HNPQGM
-329 QAFWLNLRK
+329 QAFWFNLRK

-352 MFDFEWTNK
+352 MFDFEWTNR

-379 LAATGIPKDD
+379 LAARGIPEGD
-389 ELALLA
+389 ELALLT

-402 PELFTQAYVLD
+402 AELFTQVYTLD
-413 KTKGNGRVR
+413 KTKGDGRVR
-422 KQQRQAVSLLKQAGW
+422 KQQRQAIRLLKQAGW

-447 SGKQFSL
+447 SGKQLSL
-454 EFLVYDPSFER
+454 EFLVYSPSFER
-465 VIQPFRKNLQRIG
+465 IIQPFRKNLQRIG
-478 IASEIR
+478 VASEIR
-484 IVDVSQYINRLN
+484 IVDVSQYLNRLN
-496 NFDFDI
+496 NFDFDV
-502 YTLTQGQSLSPGNEQ
+502 YTLIQAQSLSPGNEQ
-517 LSMWGSEFANVPGT
+517 LSMWGSEFANMPGT
-531 LNRIGLQDAVVDALV
+531 LNRIGLQDPVVDALV
-546 AQVINAKD
+546 AKVINATD

-595 EKLPKYGLA
+595 TQLPKYGLA
-604 IDSWWQKDSA
+604 IDSWWQKDSV
-614 SSAGN
+614 SSKGN